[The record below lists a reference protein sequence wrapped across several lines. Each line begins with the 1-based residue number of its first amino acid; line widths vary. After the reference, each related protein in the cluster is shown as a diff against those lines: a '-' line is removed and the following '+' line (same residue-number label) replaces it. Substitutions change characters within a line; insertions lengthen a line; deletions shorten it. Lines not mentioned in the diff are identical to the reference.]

1 MYCKPRKT
9 RNTYRGRAA
18 TTTKEKRCFP
28 VNRAKLTNTT
38 LVTGEQRYEDLYTT
52 FRSEYPRCL
61 HGFDRIC
68 FRGTRHFLAQYGPV
82 CLVSCGSGKGFAKSG
97 LGAFSPQAVF
107 RPPERP
113 SRIPCTGVGRIHF
126 SIRWRRHKI

>member
-28 VNRAKLTNTT
+28 VNRVKLTNTT

-97 LGAFSPQAVF
+97 LGPFHHKLSSGLRSALLGSRVQALAEFISPYAGDV
-107 RPPERP
+107 
-113 SRIPCTGVGRIHF
+113 I
-126 SIRWRRHKI
+126 K